1 MAHPT
6 PQVTLAVEQI
16 NAYYGESHILRNV
29 SFTIEPGEVVCLM
42 GRNGMGKTTT
52 LKTLTGLLP
61 ARSGTIRFAGREI
74 THERT
79 DLRARQGLAYVPQGR
94 EIIPHLT
101 VHQNLLLGYWNR
113 PAIRGDVSE
122 QAAFEEVYHL
132 FPKLTQILH
141 RPGGVLSGGEQQQLA
156 IGRAIL
162 SSPQLLLLDE
172 PTEGIQPSIVD
183 QIEDVIIGFKQSRR
197 FAILLVEQGLHFAA
211 RLAEKYV
218 VMAKGAVMAQGK
230 SSELNADMVRQHLTV

>member
-1 MAHPT
+1 MLELKN
-6 PQVTLAVEQI
+6 V

-29 SFTIEPGEVVCLM
+29 SFTVEPGEVACLM
-42 GRNGMGKTTT
+42 GRNGVGKTTT
-52 LKTLTGLLP
+52 LKAITGLLP
-61 ARSGTIRFAGREI
+61 VRSGQISFGG
-74 THERT
+74 T
-79 DLRARQGLAYVPQGR
+79 DMTTLPTDRRARQGLAYVPQGR

-101 VHQNLLLGYWNR
+101 VRQNLQLGFWARSDKPN
-113 PAIRGDVSE
+113 GTVE
-122 QAAFEEVYHL
+122 KTAFDEVYHL
-132 FPKLTQILH
+132 FPKLTQILN

-162 SSPQLLLLDE
+162 SNPKLLLLDE

-183 QIEDVIIGFKQSRR
+183 QIEDVIIGFKQQRR

-218 VMAKGAVMAQGK
+218 VMAKGAVVVSGK
-230 SSELNADMVRQHLTV
+230 SDELSADMVKKHLTV

>member
-1 MAHPT
+1 MILKLDN
-6 PQVTLAVEQI
+6 VD
-16 NAYYGESHILRNV
+16 AYYGESHILRNV
-29 SFTIEPGEVVCLM
+29 SFTVDPGEVVCLM

-61 ARSGTIRFAGREI
+61 AKGGSITFDGTDI
-74 THERT
+74 TTWKT
-79 DLRARQGLAYVPQGR
+79 DRRAKRGLAYVPQGR

-101 VHQNLLLGYWNR
+101 VRENLLLGYWNR
-113 PAIRGDVSE
+113 PPITGDVSE
-122 QAAFEEVYHL
+122 QVAFDEVYTL

-162 SSPQLLLLDE
+162 SSPKLLLLDE

-183 QIEDVIIGFKQSRR
+183 QIEDVIIGFKNSRR

-230 SSELNADMVRQHLTV
+230 STELNADMVRQHLTV

>member
-1 MAHPT
+1 MLELKN
-6 PQVTLAVEQI
+6 V

-29 SFTIEPGEVVCLM
+29 SFTVEPGEVACLM
-42 GRNGMGKTTT
+42 GRNGVGKTTT
-52 LKTLTGLLP
+52 LKAITGLLP
-61 ARSGTIRFAGREI
+61 VRSGQISFGG
-74 THERT
+74 T
-79 DLRARQGLAYVPQGR
+79 DMTTLPTDRRARQGLAYVPQGR

-101 VHQNLLLGYWNR
+101 VRQNLQLGFWARSDKPN
-113 PAIRGDVSE
+113 GTVE
-122 QAAFEEVYHL
+122 KTAFDEVYHL
-132 FPKLTQILH
+132 FPKLTQILN

-162 SSPQLLLLDE
+162 SNPKLLLLDE

-183 QIEDVIIGFKQSRR
+183 QIEDVIIGFKQQRR

-218 VMAKGAVMAQGK
+218 VMAKGAVVVSGK
-230 SSELNADMVRQHLTV
+230 SDELSADMVKQHLTV

>member
-1 MAHPT
+1 MLELKN
-6 PQVTLAVEQI
+6 V

-29 SFTIEPGEVVCLM
+29 SFTVEPGEVACLM
-42 GRNGMGKTTT
+42 GRNGVGKTTT
-52 LKTLTGLLP
+52 LKAITGLLP
-61 ARSGTIRFAGREI
+61 VRSGQISFGG
-74 THERT
+74 T
-79 DLRARQGLAYVPQGR
+79 DMTTLPTDRRARQGLAYVPQGR

-101 VHQNLLLGYWNR
+101 VRQNLQLGFWARSDKPN
-113 PAIRGDVSE
+113 GTVE
-122 QAAFEEVYHL
+122 KTAFDEVYHL
-132 FPKLTQILH
+132 FPKLTQILN

-162 SSPQLLLLDE
+162 SNPKLLLLDE

-183 QIEDVIIGFKQSRR
+183 QIEDVIIGFKQQRR

-218 VMAKGAVMAQGK
+218 VMAKGAVVAAGK
-230 SSELNADMVRQHLTV
+230 SDELSADMVKQHLTV